1 MTFFEMFH
9 KIIGGVLFIKFI
21 KNIYFII
28 VIFSVIIIIFFSPIL
43 SQYTNSDTPN
53 NSITQISSSNIS
65 DDKFFWPL
73 LEYTRISSYFG
84 KRTSPTAFASSN
96 HKGIDIPAPAGTNIY
111 AAMSGTVVTAKFSG
125 SGGCTVTVKNGDI
138 YTSYCHVS
146 PNYLVSP
153 GLYVE
158 KGQLI
163 AQVGPKN
170 VYGISEN
177 KYRDN
182 NGNPTNGATTGP
194 HLHFAVRKNSTY
206 LNPLDFF

>member
-1 MTFFEMFH
+1 M
-9 KIIGGVLFIKFI
+9 I
-21 KNIYFII
+21 
-28 VIFSVIIIIFFSPIL
+28 IFSTIIIIFFSPIL
-43 SQYTNSDTPN
+43 FQHTNSKPLN
-53 NSITQISSSNIS
+53 NSITQIPSTEIS

-73 LEYTRISSYFG
+73 LEYTKVSSYFG
-84 KRTSPTAFASSN
+84 KRKSPTAFASSY

-111 AAMSGTVVTAKFSG
+111 AVMSGTVVTAKFSG
-125 SGGCTVTVKNGDI
+125 SGGCSVTIKNGDI

-146 PNYLVSP
+146 PNYLVFP

-177 KYRDN
+177 KYRDS

-194 HLHFAVRKNSTY
+194 HLHFAVRRNNTY